1 MMLTVRNERRW
12 MEGGKKER
20 GEASVLKKS
29 VGYQMEHLR
38 DRDDA
43 RETKLRLVERER
55 FGC

>member
-1 MMLTVRNERRW
+1 